1 MKNKTTTPT
10 MKKFR
15 AQITVEFDAPSREVA
30 LARAKELYDTPTSK
44 VRVQE
49 AVVGW
54 STLPDA
60 PAQSS

>member
-1 MKNKTTTPT
+1 MKNKATTPT

-30 LARAKELYDTPTSK
+30 LATAKELYDTPNSK

-54 STLPDA
+54 LSVRDA
-60 PAQSS
+60 PTS

>member
-1 MKNKTTTPT
+1 MANKEKVE

-30 LARAKELYDTPTSK
+30 IARAKELYDTPTSK

-49 AVVGW
+49 QTVAW
-54 STLPDA
+54 LTLPDA
-60 PAQSS
+60 APTA

>member
-1 MKNKTTTPT
+1 MKNKATTTPT

-30 LARAKELYDTPTSK
+30 IARAKELYASEHTK

-49 AVVGW
+49 STISW
-54 STLPDA
+54 LTLPDA
-60 PAQSS
+60 APTS